1 MAEATTVPELV
12 TVSVDGSVVEV
23 MPGTLVWDACEKA
36 GVFVPVYCAH
46 KKLEPVAVCRMCLVE
61 VEGLPKMQPA
71 CATRVAPGM
80 VIRTQTEQVRKF
92 RDGNL
97 EFLLLNHPL
106 DCPVCD
112 RGGEC
117 DLQDFTQRFGPG
129 RARSSITEKVHFD
142 KAVRLSDKIMLDQ
155 ERCILCWRCV
165 RYYEEITGEREI
177 VLQER
182 GVHTVV
188 DTFERRQLQ
197 SQFQGNL
204 PEICPV
210 GALTHVKYRFR
221 ARPWDLRRTASVCSH
236 CSYGCGIFIDAREDQ
251 VARYASND
259 NPDVDDSW
267 LCDRGRYSFPEM
279 NRPGRVATPEARVG
293 GVRQPVSY
301 KDAVARAA
309 GALLRVRADFGGRS
323 VGVLGSPTMTNEE
336 AFVLQWLAREVIG
349 TPHLDHLA
357 EPLEHISPE
366 QFRLGIAE
374 LEACDAVVVIGDLP
388 ERLTPVLTL
397 RLYKAANQRG
407 RQVLR
412 VPVSL
417 AAASVVKRLPAAGRV
432 GIVAAQSD
440 RAQAM
445 ALRTRVASASR
456 EATVLTITAAVN
468 SRGCQDLGLLPN
480 LGPGYRPI
488 AVPGLSGR
496 RMLEAAV
503 DARLKALVVVGD
515 AAEFEPEGLFEQAL
529 SKVDVAVVIT
539 PWQGEASRHAT
550 VLLPGRTI
558 AEKAG
563 TVTNTEGRV
572 QRVRAAVE
580 PRFAFP
586 SDLRILG
593 DLASGLGSDLG
604 VQPLAGPVFDLLA
617 AAVPAYRGCQAGLR
631 ARWERGT

>member
-1 MAEATTVPELV
+1 MADASTVAELV
-12 TVSVDGSVVEV
+12 NVSVDGRPVEV
-23 MPGTLVWDACEKA
+23 PPGTLVWDACEKA

-61 VEGLPKMQPA
+61 VEGLPKLQPA

-80 VIRTQTEQVRKF
+80 VVRTQTEQVRKF

-117 DLQDFTQRFGPG
+117 DLQDFTQRYGPG

-142 KAVRLSDKIMLDQ
+142 KAVKLSDKIMLDQ

-188 DTFERRQLQ
+188 DSFERQPLQ

-210 GALTHVKYRFR
+210 GALTHRQYRFR

-236 CSYGCGIFIDAREDQ
+236 CSYGCNIFVDAREEQ
-251 VARYASND
+251 IARYASND

-267 LCDRGRYSFPEM
+267 LCDQGRYGFPEL
-279 NRPGRVATPEARVG
+279 NRPERVINPEARVG
-293 GVRQPVSY
+293 GLRQAVSY
-301 KDAVARAA
+301 QDAVARAA
-309 GALLRVRADFGGRS
+309 GALLRVRGDHGGTS
-323 VGVLGSPTMTNEE
+323 VGVLGSPRMTNEE
-336 AFVLQWLAREVIG
+336 AFVLQWLAREVIA
-349 TPHLDHLA
+349 TPHVDHRY
-357 EPLEHISPE
+357 EPLEGISPE

-374 LEACDAVVVIGDLP
+374 LEGCDAVVVIGDRP
-388 ERLTPVLTL
+388 ERLSPVLTL
-397 RLYKAANQRG
+397 RLYKVANKSG
-407 RQVLR
+407 RQILR
-412 VPVSL
+412 VPETFS
-417 AAASVVKRLPAAGRV
+417 AAQVVKQLPAAGRI
-432 GIVAAQSD
+432 GIVAAQAD
-440 RAQAM
+440 RAAAM
-445 ALRTRVASASR
+445 GLLAKAGSADR
-456 EATVLTITAAVN
+456 DAAVLTITEAVN
-468 SRGCQDLGLLPN
+468 SRGCQDLGLVPN
-480 LGPGYRPI
+480 LGPGYRSLEHS
-488 AVPGLSGR
+488 GLFGR
-496 RMLEAAV
+496 QLLEAAV
-503 DARLKALVVVGD
+503 AGQIKALLVVGD
-515 AAEFEPEGLFEQAL
+515 GADFEAEGLFQEAL
-529 SKVDVAVVIT
+529 AKVDVAVVVT
-539 PWQGEASRHAT
+539 AWQGVASRAAT

-572 QRVRAAVE
+572 QRVRTAVE
-580 PRFAFP
+580 PKFTFP

-593 DLASGLGSDLG
+593 DLAAGLGADLG
-604 VQPLAGPVFDLLA
+604 VQALAAPVFELLA

-631 ARWERGT
+631 AHWEPGS

>member
-1 MAEATTVPELV
+1 VAEPTTVAELIE
-12 TVSVDGSVVEV
+12 VSVDGRAVEV
-23 MPGTLVWDACEKA
+23 PPGTLVWDACEKA
-36 GVFVPVYCAH
+36 GIFVPVYCAH

-61 VEGLPKMQPA
+61 VEGLPKLQPA

-117 DLQDFTQRFGPG
+117 DLQDFTQRYGPG

-142 KAVRLSDKIMLDQ
+142 KAVELSDRIMLDQ

-188 DTFERRQLQ
+188 DTFERRPLQ

-210 GALTHVKYRFR
+210 GALTHRQYRFR
-221 ARPWDLRRTASVCSH
+221 ARPWDLRRSASVCSH
-236 CSYGCGIFIDAREDQ
+236 CSYGCNIFIDAREDQ
-251 VARYASND
+251 IARYASND

-267 LCDRGRYSFPEM
+267 LCDQGRYSFPEL
-279 NRPGRVATPEARVG
+279 NRPERVVSPEAPVG
-293 GVRQPVSY
+293 GVRQPVAY
-301 KDAVARAA
+301 QEAVGRAA
-309 GALLRVRADFGGRS
+309 GLLLRVKADQGPSS
-323 VGVLGSPTMTNEE
+323 VGVLGSPRMTNEE

-349 TPHLDHLA
+349 TPHLDHRY
-357 EPLEHISPE
+357 EPLEGISPE

-374 LEACDAVVVIGDLP
+374 LEACDAVVVIGDQP
-388 ERLTPVLTL
+388 ERLSPVLTL
-397 RLYKAANQRG
+397 RLYKVGHKLG

-412 VPVSL
+412 V
-417 AAASVVKRLPAAGRV
+417 AADFGTAEVLKQLPAAGRV
-432 GIVAAQSD
+432 GVVASQGD
-440 RAQAM
+440 RATAM
-445 ALRTRVASASR
+445 ALSAKLSSRQRRAS
-456 EATVLTITAAVN
+456 VLTITEAVN

-480 LGPGYRPI
+480 YGPGY
-488 AVPGLSGR
+488 VPLAPAGLGGR
-496 RMLEAAV
+496 ALLEAAV
-503 DARLKALVVVGD
+503 AGQVRALVVVGD
-515 AAEFEPEGLFEQAL
+515 GADFEGQDLFREALAKVEG
-529 SKVDVAVVIT
+529 AVVISA
-539 PWQGEASRHAT
+539 WQGVASRGAT

-572 QRVRAAVE
+572 QRVRTAVE
-580 PRFAFP
+580 PKFAFP
-586 SDLRILG
+586 SDLRILA
-593 DLASGLGSDLG
+593 DLASGLGADLG

-617 AAVPAYRGCQAGLR
+617 GAVPAYRGCQAGLR
-631 ARWERGT
+631 ARWEPGS